1 VKAGKSASVVG
12 HSAVATLVPFPTNT
26 GVAGMS
32 RRSFAHRSNRSQS
45 SDKVQLNLA
54 AMLDMAFQL
63 LTFFILT
70 FRPAPTE
77 GQLAVNIPNA
87 SLQHPAA
94 VEPAESTPQDAAA
107 PIAEVNP
114 FETLTIHVDASES
127 GATQRVRIGT
137 RVVANNRWDEAAQAH
152 LGREL
157 RDALALGTFD
167 RVQIVAD
174 GRLAYSDLMKTVEI
188 CTRQKLSDGSPLHK
202 IAFVER
208 DELN

>member
-1 VKAGKSASVVG
+1 
-12 HSAVATLVPFPTNT
+12 
-26 GVAGMS
+26 MS
-32 RRSFAHRSNRSQS
+32 RRCFGRRGGRSKS
-45 SDKVQLNLA
+45 SDKVDLNLA

-77 GQLAVNIPNA
+77 GQLAVNIPTA
-87 SLQHPAA
+87 SHPQPAP
-94 VEPAESTPQDAAA
+94 VEPAAAA
-107 PIAEVNP
+107 PQDPAGPVAEINP
-114 FETLTIHVDASES
+114 FETLTIHVDANEA

-137 RVVANNRWDEAAQAH
+137 RVVASRWDDAAQAH
-152 LGREL
+152 LSREL
-157 RDALALGTFD
+157 RDALALGAFD
-167 RVQIVAD
+167 RVQIIAD

-202 IAFVER
+202 IAFVQRDELGQR